1 MNNKMISL
9 PVVRREYD
17 QVLTGDVK
25 IKKISHDNSDH
36 IITFSKQKIS
46 TMFIYQVLSKS
57 NTLNQNREINELKA
71 TEWVK
76 RAFSNPA
83 FTPTTVMKLQYG
95 ECPFHH
101 KKDHC
106 DKYAVCRHVFVINRA
121 KVNKYGQVVF
131 YVSSDV
137 MTLPP
142 KPNKY
147 LESLKLTKKIPT
159 TKCNKEFHNVQFAI
173 DDSYY
178 TRVSVIVNSSNGTIP
193 SNFNSITTGTL
204 SCICY
209 SLNTCQENSNS
220 ILFYEI
226 ILINNILELTNSY
239 YIIGKENNSDGSFII
254 YFFNSQVPNDCDY
267 SYTNNAVFTLNCS
280 INNPN

>member
-1 MNNKMISL
+1 MASL
-9 PVVRREYD
+9 PVREYD

-25 IKKISHDNSDH
+25 IKKNSHGNSDHDH

-57 NTLNQNREINELKA
+57 NTLNQNREIKELKA

-76 RAFSNPA
+76 LAFSIPA

-101 KKDHC
+101 KNDHC

-121 KVNKYGQVVF
+121 KVNKRGQVVF

-142 KPNKY
+142 KPNEY
-147 LESLKLTKKIPT
+147 LKSLKLAKKIPT
-159 TKCNKEFHNVQFAI
+159 TKSNEKFHNVEFAI
-173 DDSYY
+173 DDLSYTTY
-178 TRVSVIVNSSNGTIP
+178 WVQSPGPGSNFPSELSDLGQIDTQISISQDSSLAAITLWGNSANIVNI
-193 SNFNSITTGTL
+193 
-204 SCICY
+204 
-209 SLNTCQENSNS
+209 
-220 ILFYEI
+220 
-226 ILINNILELTNSY
+226 
-239 YIIGKENNSDGSFII
+239 
-254 YFFNSQVPNDCDY
+254 V
-267 SYTNNAVFTLNCS
+267 S
-280 INNPN
+280 INNNPVSTSYTLVLDYTLYPPDPFLYGFPTQNDITNGNNSSFEVGLRLTQNPYIT